1 MINWLDQNNLK
12 HARAGRQ
19 LNNYSLTEQSTI
31 ARSYRNLVQQP
42 DYLEQIPDDFLPKSR
57 RKIKRVNEED
67 NANPPLE
74 NFAEDLPQ
82 MYFALRAEQNVSL
95 RAQLSL
101 WVKSYTSRPRV
112 ILAVDEV
119 LVCAAQGAH
128 SFVLQNPCAPEYSG
142 AATTPSRKAIITT
155 YVYDERNRF
164 VQSQRIPIVF
174 KSTPD

>member
-82 MYFALRAEQNVSL
+82 M
-95 RAQLSL
+95 
-101 WVKSYTSRPRV
+101 
-112 ILAVDEV
+112 
-119 LVCAAQGAH
+119 
-128 SFVLQNPCAPEYSG
+128 
-142 AATTPSRKAIITT
+142 
-155 YVYDERNRF
+155 
-164 VQSQRIPIVF
+164 
-174 KSTPD
+174 